1 LTVAFRYMVEIRA
14 TRQVRQAGS
23 EIIEA
28 SKNLTLHIIPGTKLT
43 VALDA
48 GTKPRR
54 KNDRQRG
61 HGLCIAKRQSIISV
75 NLDHDESSGV
85 RPR

>member
-1 LTVAFRYMVEIRA
+1 MTVAFHYMVEIRT
-14 TRQVRQAGS
+14 TRQVRQADS
-23 EIIEA
+23 EIVEA
-28 SKNLTLHIIPGTKLT
+28 SKNLTLQIIPGTKLT

-48 GTKPRR
+48 GTQPRR
-54 KNDRQRG
+54 KDDRQRG
-61 HGLCIAKRQSIISV
+61 HGLCIAKRQSVISV